1 MTVNTDTPGITVV
14 MNELTIRL
22 ARKQLLDRLRNQLS
36 ILMANAH
43 DFEACYGRTSGLDQL
58 QLMVE
63 GSKDLIAAVENTLD
77 KETAT
82 KWPQREASKSS
93 CLSMKSSQI
102 FYCRR
107 HGYFYSPT

>member
-14 MNELTIRL
+14 VNELTIRL
-22 ARKQLLDRLRNQLS
+22 AKKQLLERLRNQLS
-36 ILMANAH
+36 ILMVNAH

-63 GSKDLIAAVENTLD
+63 GSRDLIAAVENTLD

-82 KWPQREASKSS
+82 EVAEKRS
-93 CLSMKSSQI
+93 
-102 FYCRR
+102 
-107 HGYFYSPT
+107 